1 MLHYNRVYPL
11 FAYCLTRATDFMLV
25 LIVFY
30 TLTVSFLLQL
40 SYDVELILHS
50 AHALAWC
57 IFHCFGLG
65 LLLRA
70 QGERKFLVRHFMKH
84 YYYPPNDGG
93 IGAIQEA
100 FTNWKSIYNLSLCM
114 TYGAYIKVVALSFFS
129 RVRLSVLHRPRL
141 ENILVPKRMDCW
153 KRSSPSHSRRCTF
166 FCTLA

>member
-1 MLHYNRVYPL
+1 
-11 FAYCLTRATDFMLV
+11 MLV

-114 TYGAYIKVVALSFFS
+114 TYGAYIKVVALSFFHVYGLVS
-129 RVRLSVLHRPRL
+129 FIGLVWKTYSFPSEWTVGNDLLRHTLGVVRFSAL
-141 ENILVPKRMDCW
+141 
-153 KRSSPSHSRRCTF
+153 SPSSSS
-166 FCTLA
+166 LI